1 MIRFDIFVT
10 CLLTFGCLFLRKL
23 RRNWVQLFPARTV
36 VPASLPLAFFPV
48 TEYFEAINLQFL
60 TVAKDEIHVINKM
73 PISILKLLRT
83 KWYLVKVL
91 PKRFSLN
98 ANTVGFRAQI

>member
-1 MIRFDIFVT
+1 MIRFAIFVT
-10 CLLTFGCLFLRKL
+10 YLFTFGCLSLKKL
-23 RRNWVQLFPARTV
+23 RRNWVQLFPAHTV
-36 VPASLPLAFFPV
+36 VPASLPVAFFPV

-60 TVAKDEIHVINKM
+60 TVAKDKIHVINKM

-98 ANTVGFRAQI
+98 DNAIGFRAQI